1 MIVLVLAA
9 MVVLILVEDAGVDVL
24 AVAMAIVMAAV
35 KALVLSLVA
44 MKDALEYVRKDA
56 KVLVAVHALQGVDV
70 VEVIVALELVL
81 LQVQVM
87 FLVVVVVVPTLN
99 EDNK

>member
-1 MIVLVLAA
+1 MQTIVLAF
-9 MVVLILVEDAGVDVL
+9 VVMDVPILVEDAEVVVL
-24 AVAMAIVMAAV
+24 AAVMAIVMVDAKV
-35 KALVLSLVA
+35 LVLLLVV
-44 MKDALEYVRKDA
+44 MKDALEYVKRDA
-56 KVLVAVHALQGVDV
+56 KVIVAAHALQGVDV

-87 FLVVVVVVPTLN
+87 FLVVVVPTLN

>member
-1 MIVLVLAA
+1 
-9 MVVLILVEDAGVDVL
+9 
-24 AVAMAIVMAAV
+24 
-35 KALVLSLVA
+35 
-44 MKDALEYVRKDA
+44 MKDALEYVKRDA
-56 KVLVAVHALQGVDV
+56 KVIVAAHVLQGVDV

-87 FLVVVVVVPTLN
+87 FLVVVVPTLN

>member
-1 MIVLVLAA
+1 MIVLVL
-9 MVVLILVEDAGVDVL
+9 VVMDVPILVEDAEVAVL
-24 AVAMAIVMAAV
+24 AAAMAIVIADV

-44 MKDALEYVRKDA
+44 MQDALEYVKKDA
-56 KVLVAVHALQGVDV
+56 KVIVVVHALQGVDV

-81 LQVQVM
+81 LQVKVM
-87 FLVVVVVVPTLN
+87 FLVVVVPTLN

>member
-1 MIVLVLAA
+1 MIVLALAV
-9 MVVLILVEDAGVDVL
+9 MDVLILVEDVEVAVL
-24 AVAMAIVMAAV
+24 AVAMAIVIADV

-44 MKDALEYVRKDA
+44 MQDALEYAKKDA
-56 KVLVAVHALQGVDV
+56 KVTVAVHVPQGVDV

-87 FLVVVVVVPTLN
+87 FLVAVVVPTLN

>member
-1 MIVLVLAA
+1 MDVP
-9 MVVLILVEDAGVDVL
+9 ILVEDVEVAVL
-24 AVAMAIVMAAV
+24 AAVMAIVMVDAKV
-35 KALVLSLVA
+35 LVLSLVA

-56 KVLVAVHALQGVDV
+56 KVIVVVHALQGVDV

-87 FLVVVVVVPTLN
+87 FLVVVVPTLN

>member
-9 MVVLILVEDAGVDVL
+9 MVVPILVEDAEVDVL
-24 AVAMAIVMAAV
+24 AAAMAIVIVDV
-35 KALVLSLVA
+35 KVLVQLLVA
-44 MKDALEYVRKDA
+44 MQDALEYAKKDA
-56 KVLVAVHALQGVDV
+56 KVIVVVHALQGVDV

-81 LQVQVM
+81 LQVKVM
-87 FLVVVVVVPTLN
+87 LLVIVVPTLN